1 MRKDG
6 LYTSGEF
13 AKKAHVT
20 KKTLRYYNDHGFL
33 KPSYVEENGYKMYT
47 DRDFERLQRILF
59 LKYLGFSLSDI
70 QDPEMERLFIS
81 DESRPVNRTL
91 ISSLEQQLGLLDE
104 KIKQMNL
111 VREILQNTMDEI
123 RENGEADWSLLMQQV
138 TETSLNKSLKQQY
151 LDTSNISARIRLHE
165 LYSENEEKWFPWVYR
180 MCSIKPGMKILE
192 LGCGNGDF
200 WIRNMDRI
208 PKKLKVTLSDNSLG
222 ILDEARRRF
231 EPGDKRFSFKQ
242 IDMNDADLKEESCDI
257 VIANH
262 CLFYSEDIQSTLRQI
277 KKVLKKNGVF
287 ICSTYGPKHMKEIS
301 DLTKAFDDRIVLAA
315 QDLYEIFGKTNG
327 RDILE
332 REFAS
337 VEWLEYEDSLCVTDE
352 KDLIDYI
359 TSCHGNQNR
368 YIVDKYREF
377 REFIKHAVNRS
388 QGGLKQGI
396 RPGFHVTK
404 EAGVFICR

>member
-1 MRKDG
+1 M
-6 LYTSGEF
+6 
-13 AKKAHVT
+13 
-20 KKTLRYYNDHGFL
+20 
-33 KPSYVEENGYKMYT
+33 
-47 DRDFERLQRILF
+47 
-59 LKYLGFSLSDI
+59 
-70 QDPEMERLFIS
+70 MESLFIS
-81 DESRPVNRTL
+81 DSHDIKTDEFRSV

-111 VREILQNTMDEI
+111 VREILQNTMEEI
-123 RENGEADWSLLMQQV
+123 RENGKTDWSLLMQQV

-180 MCSIKPGMKILE
+180 MCGIKTGMKILE

-200 WIRNMDRI
+200 WIRNMDKI

-222 ILDEARRRF
+222 ILDEAKNRF
-231 EPGDKRFSFKQ
+231 EPGDRRFSFMQ
-242 IDMNDADLKEESCDI
+242 IDMNECDLPEEYADLI
-257 VIANH
+257 IANH
-262 CLFYSEDIQSTLRQI
+262 CLFYSDDIPGTLKQI
-277 KKVLKKNGVF
+277 KKALKKDGIF
-287 ICSTYGPKHMKEIS
+287 ICSTYGPAHMKEIS

-327 RDILE
+327 KDILKK
-332 REFAS
+332 EFDS
-337 VEWLEYEDSLCVTDE
+337 VEWLEYEDALYVTDE

-377 REFIKHAVNRS
+377 KEFIKNAVTHSSDGHR
-388 QGGLKQGI
+388 GD
-396 RPGFHVTK
+396 RPPGFHVTK
-404 EAGVFICR
+404 EAGIFVCR